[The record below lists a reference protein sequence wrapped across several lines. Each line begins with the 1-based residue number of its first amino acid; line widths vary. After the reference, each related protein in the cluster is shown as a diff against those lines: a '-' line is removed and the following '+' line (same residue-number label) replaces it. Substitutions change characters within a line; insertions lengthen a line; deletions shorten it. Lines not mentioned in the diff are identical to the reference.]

1 MMYRVQQAVQLFLP
15 VLAQEFAV
23 TAPIVV
29 SRSHLPG
36 GGIARLADQQPI
48 KVWPND
54 TPPTTEQLADF
65 VGDAK
70 VLVSVKSDHITSTF
84 LEQCSSL
91 RLIALMSAGYDTIDT
106 DAVVRHGVTVSHAP
120 GVLHEAA
127 ADLTMALILNAR
139 RLMRPSLTM
148 LHDGTWRTLE
158 LHEMLGLDVH
168 GAQLGI
174 IGFGEIG
181 SALAKRAHGFGMSVQ
196 HYDVRQTDGGSVSTL
211 VPFDELLR
219 TSDIISVH
227 VPLLPS
233 THHLI
238 GSAQLAMMK
247 PTATLVNAS
256 RGPVLDEASLIR
268 ALSDGR
274 LHSAGLDVFEIE
286 PINDI
291 AHPLLQF
298 PNVFA
303 TPHIASAT
311 EGARAAMVD
320 LAVNNVLSWLTTGI
334 AVTPIP
340 ECRR

>member
-1 MMYRVQQAVQLFLP
+1 M
-15 VLAQEFAV
+15 

-36 GGIARLADQQPI
+36 GGIARLAERQPI
-48 KVWPND
+48 KVWAGEAAPS
-54 TPPTTEQLADF
+54 TEQLAQF
-65 VGDAK
+65 VGDAE
-70 VLVSVKSDHITSTF
+70 VLVSVKSDHITSAF
-84 LEQCSSL
+84 LAQCPAL

-106 DAVVRHGVTVSHAP
+106 DAVVRHGITVSHAP

-158 LHEMLGLDVH
+158 LHEMLGLDVY
-168 GAQLGI
+168 GARLGI
-174 IGFGEIG
+174 VGFGEIG
-181 SALAKRAHGFGMSVQ
+181 NALARRAHGFGMTVQ
-196 HYDVRQTDGGSVSTL
+196 HYDVRQTNGGAASTL

-238 GSAQLAMMK
+238 GAAQLRMMK

-256 RGPVLDEASLIR
+256 RGPVLDEAALIR

-286 PINDI
+286 PINDLN
-291 AHPLLQF
+291 HPLLQL

-311 EGARAAMVD
+311 QGARAAMVD
-320 LAVNNVLSWLTTGI
+320 LAVNNVLSWLSTGT
-334 AVTPIP
+334 ALTPIP
-340 ECRR
+340 ECRGSSRSAGV

>member
-1 MMYRVQQAVQLFLP
+1 
-15 VLAQEFAV
+15 V

-36 GGIARLADQQPI
+36 SGIARLAEHQPI
-48 KVWPND
+48 KVWSHEA
-54 TPPTTEQLADF
+54 PPSTEQLADF
-65 VGDAK
+65 VGDAE
-70 VLVSVKSDHITSTF
+70 VLVSVKSDHITSAF
-84 LEQCSSL
+84 LQQCPTL
-91 RLIALMSAGYDTIDT
+91 KLIALMSAGYDTINT
-106 DAVVRHGVTVSHAP
+106 DAVVRHGLTVSHAP

-139 RLMRPSLTM
+139 RLVRPSLTM

-168 GAQLGI
+168 GARLGI
-174 IGFGEIG
+174 VGFGEIG
-181 SALAKRAHGFGMSVQ
+181 NALARRAHGFGMSVQ
-196 HYDVRQTDGGSVSTL
+196 HYDVRQTDGGSASTL
-211 VPFDELLR
+211 VPFDDLLR

-238 GSAQLAMMK
+238 GAEQFAMMK

-256 RGPVLDEASLIR
+256 RGPVLDEAALIR
-268 ALSDGR
+268 ALSGGR

-286 PINDI
+286 PINDLN
-291 AHPLLQF
+291 HPLLQL

-311 EGARAAMVD
+311 QGARAAMVD
-320 LAVNNVLSWLTTGI
+320 LAVNNVLFWLSTGT
-334 AVTPIP
+334 ALTPIP
-340 ECRR
+340 ECRG